1 MRQIIP
7 PQQSV
12 GDFAS
17 FSQIIKHVHAKILT
31 AVSDHQELRV
41 SVIELK
47 KIVPPS
53 GPSLIC
59 LSFRIAALQISSG
72 IDKPLLVNHRHMP
85 MQPEQNLC
93 PAVVDLRD
101 IIEKAVY
108 FIDIINDCR
117 QNRIAHALIEHMSRE
132 IVSVVALRQ
141 PLEYLQPRYR
151 RSGVCSGWVRSR
163 AEFCLRRYLAQF
175 SGVRPRHGS
184 DRGRSREFHRISFD
198 DLSQNRTRGSLQP

>member
-141 PLEYLQPRYR
+141 PLEYLNHGIDDQAFVLGGYD
-151 RSGVCSGWVRSR
+151 
-163 AEFCLRRYLAQF
+163 LAQN
-175 SGVRPRHGS
+175 SACADTWH
-184 DRGRSREFHRISFD
+184 SFQASVLD
-198 DLSQNRTRGSLQP
+198 MDQIEAAPASSTGLVSTI

>member
-101 IIEKAVY
+101 VIEKAVY

-141 PLEYLQPRYR
+141 PLEYLNHGIDDQAFVLGGYD
-151 RSGVCSGWVRSR
+151 
-163 AEFCLRRYLAQF
+163 LAQN
-175 SGVRPRHGS
+175 SACADTWH
-184 DRGRSREFHRISFD
+184 SFQASVLD
-198 DLSQNRTRGSLQP
+198 MDQIEAAPASSTGLVSTI